1 MGRRSGDTGLYY
13 GRGTGI
19 SRQFATLAAQL
30 EILVCRV
37 YRINHAVSVH
47 NRIGCLRVYL
57 FRLLNILL
65 FYRIAHRVLIQHI
78 GVCMIAIDIWF

>member
-19 SRQFATLAAQL
+19 AAQL

-78 GVCMIAIDIWF
+78 GVCMIAIDICF